1 MILSALS
8 ANSNAATGATAQ
20 LVGNLSAANDE
31 KTAPDALIRRIFSAL
46 LLAPVVLA
54 AVYYGSPY
62 FDLLAA
68 AATLIMLM
76 EWKRLW
82 RPGSGALLLVSGAL
96 YIILP
101 MAGLVWLRDNGE
113 WGAQWGRATVFW
125 LFALVWSAD
134 TGAYAFG
141 RIIGGAKLAPKI
153 SPNKTWAGLAGAVLC
168 AAAVGAVTAYFIRAE
183 TGFSLL
189 VLFSAFL
196 GAVDQAGDLLE
207 SAVKRHFGVKDTGS
221 LIPGHGGLLDRADG
235 LLAVSAVTALISIA
249 GKGTILSW

>member
-1 MILSALS
+1 M
-8 ANSNAATGATAQ
+8 
-20 LVGNLSAANDE
+20 GNLSAGDDEKAAND
-31 KTAPDALIRRIFSAL
+31 TLIRRIFSAL
-46 LLAPVVLA
+46 VMAPAVLA

-68 AATLIMLM
+68 VAALLMLM

-82 RPGSGALLLVSGAL
+82 RPGGGALLLVSGAL

-101 MAGLVWLRDNGE
+101 MVGLVWLRANGE
-113 WGAQWGRATVFW
+113 WGAEWGRATLFW

-153 SPNKTWAGLAGAVLC
+153 SPNKTWAGLVGAVLC
-168 AAAVGAVTAYFIRAE
+168 AAAAGAVTAYFTRAG

-207 SAVKRHFGVKDTGS
+207 SAVKRRFSVKDTGT

-235 LLAVSAVTALISIA
+235 LLAVAGVTALISFA